1 MKEWI
6 TPSIEFE
13 NIKDTAAGGGKPT
26 KHDGFIWE
34 NKVKRI
40 FRFFAGINRH
50 IPGLSRE
57 NGAGTRDGHG

>member
-26 KHDGFIWE
+26 RHDGFIWE
-34 NKVKRI
+34 NKN
-40 FRFFAGINRH
+40 GNRVVMVEEYF
-50 IPGLSRE
+50 PVS
-57 NGAGTRDGHG
+57 